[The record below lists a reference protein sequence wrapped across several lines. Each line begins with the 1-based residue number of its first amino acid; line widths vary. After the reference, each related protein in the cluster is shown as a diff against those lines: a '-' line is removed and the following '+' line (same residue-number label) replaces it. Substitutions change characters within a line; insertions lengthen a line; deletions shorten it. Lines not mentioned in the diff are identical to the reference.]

1 MAKQDSKQ
9 ELGKGIRALLS
20 GNSELSTLHT
30 TKSPGTGNTI
40 TEISVDQIEV
50 NPFQPRN
57 AFDETAINELAA
69 SIKNH
74 GIIQPLT
81 IRKLSNDDYQLISG
95 ERRLRAAKIAGLK
108 KVPAYIRT
116 ADDQSMLEMALVEN
130 IQRQDL
136 NPLEV
141 AISLKRLLEE
151 CDLTH
156 DALSDRV
163 AKDRSTV
170 TNYIRLLKLPPEVQ
184 HALKASEI
192 SMGHAKAILSLDGI
206 DKQLIVFREIIQKQ
220 LSVRATEE
228 FARSLQQPRS
238 GQKAKPPSGSL
249 PFQYEQVRKD
259 LTSTFDTKVDIQLKG
274 KSKGFIQ
281 IHFNSDDEFNHI
293 LDQIK

>member
-1 MAKQDSKQ
+1 VAKQNSKQ

-20 GNSELSTLHT
+20 GDSEHAALHT
-30 TKSPGTGNTI
+30 SKVAVTGNTI
-40 TEISVDQIEV
+40 TEVPLDQVEV

-57 AFDETAINELAA
+57 SFDETALQELAT

-74 GIIQPLT
+74 GIIQPIT
-81 IRKLSNDDYQLISG
+81 VRKLNDRAYQLISG
-95 ERRLRAAKIAGLK
+95 ERRLRAAKLAGLP

-116 ADDQSMLEMALVEN
+116 ADDQTMLEMALVEN

-151 CDLTH
+151 CNLTH

-184 HALKASEI
+184 QALKANQI
-192 SMGHAKAILSLDGI
+192 SMGHAKAILALDGI
-206 DKQLIVFREIIQKQ
+206 DKQLIAFREIINKH
-220 LSVRATEE
+220 LSVRASEQLVRT
-228 FARSLQQPRS
+228 LQQS
-238 GQKAKPPSGSL
+238 KGISKPAPSTQL

-259 LTSTFDTKVDIQLKG
+259 LTGTFDTKVDIQLKG
-274 KSKGFIQ
+274 KDKGVIQ